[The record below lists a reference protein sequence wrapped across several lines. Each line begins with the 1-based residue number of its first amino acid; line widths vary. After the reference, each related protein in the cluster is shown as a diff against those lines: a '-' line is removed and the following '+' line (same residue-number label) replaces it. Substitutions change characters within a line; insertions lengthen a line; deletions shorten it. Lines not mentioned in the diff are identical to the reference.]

1 MINNIGKSIQER
13 IAEMVET
20 NLKVSEQILQTTLK
34 IKKYILWLK
43 IMNIVKVLLVVIP
56 LILGFLF
63 LSPYLKSMQSAFS
76 TYGELL
82 GIDNSSNNKASQNIN
97 GDSPQDVLQQIEE
110 LKKNG
115 TLDKLLSQ

>member
-1 MINNIGKSIQER
+1 MINNIGKSVQER

-34 IKKYILWLK
+34 IKKFILWMK
-43 IMNIVKVLLVVIP
+43 IMNIVKVLLIIIP
-56 LILGFLF
+56 LLLGFLY

-76 TYGELL
+76 VYGELL
-82 GIDNSSNNKASQNIN
+82 GIGQT
-97 GDSPQDVLQQIEE
+97 GDGDMPAVGSGQSPQDILQQIEQ

-115 TLDKLLSQ
+115 DLDKLLSQ